1 MSACSL
7 KCTSPDSHSPSQLY
21 ATRLDQPAAT
31 VPSLQA
37 SCQMPACQPN
47 PSILPSQ
54 PALLHPCFFWQPHAI
69 NSPPAT
75 VLRTSTEH
83 LQWQGPWCCMHV
95 TNREKSAGMAA
106 WSTVGNLGGSSRA
119 GRRKW
124 LVRNREQRRHRQQ
137 LDTQVRLC
145 MVAEVLIAHP
155 AQVDGAAEHIRWHGR
170 RGQIAANP
178 RNKHAKREG
187 QCCIVACWRWPA
199 NWQAVCRQGKCP

>member
-83 LQWQGPWCCMHV
+83 LQWQGAMVLHACHKS
-95 TNREKSAGMAA
+95 REISRHGRL
-106 WSTVGNLGGSSRA
+106 VNCRQLG
-119 GRRKW
+119 
-124 LVRNREQRRHRQQ
+124 REQPGWA
-137 LDTQVRLC
+137 
-145 MVAEVLIAHP
+145 AEVVSQKQRTEATPSAVGYPGPPVHGSRSAHSAP
-155 AQVDGAAEHIRWHGR
+155 RPGGWGGRAHSVAWTKGANSSKP
-170 RGQIAANP
+170 Q
-178 RNKHAKREG
+178 K
-187 QCCIVACWRWPA
+187 
-199 NWQAVCRQGKCP
+199 

>member
-1 MSACSL
+1 MQLALTNQQQQSPLFKQVA
-7 KCTSPDSHSPSQLY
+7 KCLPANLTHRSFIPSRRRFTPAFSGSHMPWIHPLQPSY
-21 ATRLDQPAAT
+21 ALA
-31 VPSLQA
+31 L
-37 SCQMPACQPN
+37 
-47 PSILPSQ
+47 SIY
-54 PALLHPCFFWQPHAI
+54 
-69 NSPPAT
+69 NG
-75 VLRTSTEH
+75 R
-83 LQWQGPWCCMHV
+83 GPWCCMHV

-145 MVAEVLIAHP
+145 MVAEVLVAHP
-155 AQVDGAAEHIRWHGR
+155 AQVDGAAEHTRWHGR
-170 RGQIAANP
+170 RGQIAANS